1 MIYCPQCGS
10 AETIGRSFHSPEAW
24 ERCREC
30 GFPKEAIDRRAIAYG
45 AKDVEPKPGG
55 TAGILVWPADEE
67 RVSLDR
73 ISYHPEDD
81 TFSGWSCG
89 RPVPEWTQ
97 H

>member
-10 AETIGRSFHSPEAW
+10 DATIGRSFHSPEAW

-30 GFPKEAIDRRAIAYG
+30 GFPKEAIQRRAVEHG
-45 AKDVEPKPGG
+45 AEDTEPHRARNGVL
-55 TAGILVWPADEE
+55 TWPVDEE

-73 ISYHPEDD
+73 ISYYPEDD
-81 TFSGWSCG
+81 NFSGWSCG
-89 RPVPEWTQ
+89 RSVPEWTQ